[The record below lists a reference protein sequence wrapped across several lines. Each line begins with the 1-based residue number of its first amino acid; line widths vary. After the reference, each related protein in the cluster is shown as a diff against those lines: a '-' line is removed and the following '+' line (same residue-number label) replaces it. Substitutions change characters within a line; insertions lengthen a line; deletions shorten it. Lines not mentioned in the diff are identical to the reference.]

1 VRGIYNDSNQLVV
14 LKIEEIY
21 FKGVLTMNETIR
33 VIETLKTVRK
43 FSDRNIPKEHLSVI
57 LKSCVNAATAS
68 ARQTYSIIV
77 VDDKEVMKESGYVG
91 SIMLVFC
98 VDYNRVI
105 DAAEYLGFQ
114 YKKGIPIVDF
124 ITGST
129 DTILAAQTAAIVGK
143 SLGIDSF
150 FSNCVHRG
158 NIDRMYKLL
167 NLPEKYCFPLIT
179 LLLGYSDEKKSKLTK
194 KGRLSGPGIIH
205 FHKYQRLNNQ
215 GLENIVLEY
224 DSQDKHFL
232 SLIDDWREKGYN
244 HYLEYFYEK
253 WCGCLRKNEKNDD
266 QIKAN
271 NQYNQVEEMLI
282 KTGFLSAD
290 IHRKTPAK

>member
-1 VRGIYNDSNQLVV
+1 MND
-14 LKIEEIY
+14 
-21 FKGVLTMNETIR
+21 TIR
-33 VIETLKTVRK
+33 IIESLKTVRN

-77 VDDKEVMKESGYVG
+77 VDDKKVMKEIGYVG

-105 DAAEYLGFQ
+105 DAAEYLGFR
-114 YKKGIPIVDF
+114 YKQGIPIVDF

-129 DTILAAQTAAIVGK
+129 DTILAAQTAAITAK

-150 FSNCVHRG
+150 FSNCVHRE
-158 NIDRMYKLL
+158 NINRMYNLL
-167 NLPEKYCFPLIT
+167 NLPEKYCFPLIA
-179 LLLGYSDEKKSKLTK
+179 LILGYSDEKKSKLTK
-194 KGRLSGPGIIH
+194 KGRLSGPEIIH
-205 FHKYQRLNNQ
+205 FNRYQRLNDQ

-224 DSQDKHFL
+224 DSQDKYFL

-253 WCGCLRKNEKNDD
+253 WCGYFREDEKNDFK
-266 QIKAN
+266 IKSN
-271 NQYNQVEEMLI
+271 NQYNQVEKMLI
-282 KTGFLSAD
+282 KTGFLSV
-290 IHRKTPAK
+290 

>member
-1 VRGIYNDSNQLVV
+1 
-14 LKIEEIY
+14 
-21 FKGVLTMNETIR
+21 MNETIR
-33 VIETLKTVRK
+33 IIENLKTVRN

-77 VDDKEVMKESGYVG
+77 VDDKEVMKEVGYVG
-91 SIMLVFC
+91 NRMIVFC
-98 VDYNRVI
+98 VDFNRVI
-105 DAAEYLGFQ
+105 DMAEYLEFQ
-114 YKKGIPIVDF
+114 YKHGIPIVDF

-129 DTILAAQTAAIVGK
+129 DTILAAQTAAITAK

-158 NIDRMYKLL
+158 NINRIYDLL
-167 NLPEKYCFPLIT
+167 NLPEKYCFPLIA
-179 LLLGYSDEKKSKLTK
+179 LILGYSDEKKLKLTK
-194 KGRLSGPGIIH
+194 KGRLSGSGVIH
-205 FHKYQRLNNQ
+205 FNKYQRLDKQ

-224 DSQDKHFL
+224 DSQDRHFL

-253 WCGCLRKNEKNDD
+253 WCGCSRIDEKNDS
-266 QIKAN
+266 QIKTN
-271 NQYNQVEEMLI
+271 NQYNQVEKMLI
-282 KTGFLSAD
+282 KTGFLAD
-290 IHRKTPAK
+290 KIDCI